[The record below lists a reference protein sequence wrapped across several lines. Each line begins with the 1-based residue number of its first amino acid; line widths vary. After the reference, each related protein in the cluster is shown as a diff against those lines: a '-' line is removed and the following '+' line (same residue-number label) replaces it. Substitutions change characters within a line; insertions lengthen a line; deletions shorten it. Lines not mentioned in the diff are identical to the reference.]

1 MSVLTITNDNFESEV
16 IGSAKPV
23 LIDFWAPWCGPC
35 RMMGPIVEKFA
46 EEFEGTYVVGKVNVD
61 DEEELAGRF
70 NIMSIPTIKV
80 FRDGKEYASALGVTT
95 REKLI
100 ELMGDQP

>member
-1 MSVLTITNDNFESEV
+1 MAELVITNENFEKEV
-16 IGSAKPV
+16 LKADKPV

-35 RMMGPIVEKFA
+35 RMMGPVIEKFA

-61 DEEELAGRF
+61 DEDELASRF

-80 FRDGKEYASALGVTT
+80 FKNGVETASALGVQS
-95 REKLI
+95 REKLL
-100 ELMGDQP
+100 ELVSK